1 MKKKLLSLLLPA
13 AMVLS
18 FFAVPAVAV
27 QPDDY
32 LSSMTTEDKISQMIM
47 PAFRYSTDDEGN
59 NTNVTEITD
68 DIEAALEK
76 HSFGGVILFGQN
88 TPTND
93 NTARLADALQKANA
107 KGGDRP
113 QLIISIDQEGGNV
126 TRLGQ
131 GTVMPGNMA
140 LGAANDTS
148 LTKEAAS
155 LIGSELAALGINA
168 DFAPDVDVNS
178 NPSNPIIGTFI
189 LG

>member
-1 MKKKLLSLLLPA
+1 MIKKFGLTLGGLQQKILNL
-13 AMVLS
+13 VLI
-18 FFAVPAVAV
+18 FMLALMAVFAGVWFYQSANLNTVVGDASSEQQKSIEKV
-27 QPDDY
+27 SDDTMHQVIDG
-32 LSSMTTEDKISQMIM
+32 SMTKTNALQAYI
-47 PAFRYSTDDEGN
+47 ADDMFS
-59 NTNVTEITD
+59 D
-68 DIEAALEK
+68 
-76 HSFGGVILFGQN
+76 
-88 TPTND
+88 D